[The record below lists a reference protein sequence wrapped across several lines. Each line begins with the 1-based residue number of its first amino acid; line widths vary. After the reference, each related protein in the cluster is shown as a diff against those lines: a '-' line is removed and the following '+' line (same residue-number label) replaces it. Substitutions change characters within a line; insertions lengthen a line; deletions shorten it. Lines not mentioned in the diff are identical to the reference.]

1 MKNKYQQAEEYIK
14 LTPDM
19 EQRILE
25 KIRASRTAPVPQ
37 IQPQPPFPRR
47 FPIPAALAACFALA
61 VLTLFL
67 YPRLK
72 TGFPPGQSQQPP
84 VQIASPIVEYPDTSS
99 LADAL
104 PFPLSL
110 PAQLPEGYTLRSCS
124 ILNGEMAQ
132 LIYEKNGSQLTYRI
146 TEQKNAPGD
155 DISGDYSNAF
165 GPSFATFNRSLRSWN
180 FPFSSRYATM
190 FLAIACLRKWIQ
202 QSAMLFLHPRPHRL
216 NGIRLQTAVSRIF
229 SRNSM

>member
-72 TGFPPGQSQQPP
+72 TGFPPGTIPTAAGPNSFPHRGIPGYVLPGGCPAISAFSAGTASRGLYPP
-84 VQIASPIVEYPDTSS
+84 
-99 LADAL
+99 
-104 PFPLSL
+104 
-110 PAQLPEGYTLRSCS
+110 
-124 ILNGEMAQ
+124 
-132 LIYEKNGSQLTYRI
+132 
-146 TEQKNAPGD
+146 
-155 DISGDYSNAF
+155 
-165 GPSFATFNRSLRSWN
+165 
-180 FPFSSRYATM
+180 
-190 FLAIACLRKWIQ
+190 FL
-202 QSAMLFLHPRPHRL
+202 LHPEWRD
-216 NGIRLQTAVSRIF
+216 GTAYI
-229 SRNSM
+229 

>member
-1 MKNKYQQAEEYIK
+1 MKNKYQQAEEYIQM
-14 LTPDM
+14 TPDM

-37 IQPQPPFPRR
+37 IHRQHPFPRR

-61 VLTLFL
+61 VITLFL
-67 YPRLK
+67 FPRLK

-146 TEQKNAPGD
+146 TEQKNRPG
-155 DISGDYSNAF
+155 
-165 GPSFATFNRSLRSWN
+165 R
-180 FPFSSRYATM
+180 
-190 FLAIACLRKWIQ
+190 
-202 QSAMLFLHPRPHRL
+202 
-216 NGIRLQTAVSRIF
+216 
-229 SRNSM
+229 

>member
-1 MKNKYQQAEEYIK
+1 MILKNKYQQAEEYIK

-155 DISGDYSNAF
+155 DISGDYNQYTQSQILERPWGQLTMKGDGTAW
-165 GPSFATFNRSLRSWN
+165 SLLLW
-180 FPFSSRYATM
+180 SRGGYT
-190 FLAIACLRKWIQ
+190 C
-202 QSAMLFLHPRPHRL
+202 S
-216 NGIRLQTAVSRIF
+216 VSTQAPLTE
-229 SRNSM
+229 SEAAALVDSTTLYEAEAPTQ